1 MSFNLRT
8 TSPSAP
14 SDYTSVVRE
23 EVVFQAG
30 QRSAVFS
37 IATSSDGEKE
47 PSEVFKVNL
56 TSTDS
61 ECVVGT
67 PDEAFVTIVDESGK
81 CVGVGVDVCT
91 CVRILNIK
99 V

>member
-1 MSFNLRT
+1 M
-8 TSPSAP
+8 
-14 SDYTSVVRE
+14 
-23 EVVFQAG
+23 VFQAG

-37 IATSSDGEKE
+37 IPTSSDGEKE
-47 PSEVFKVNL
+47 TSEVFKVTNL

-81 CVGVGVDVCT
+81 CVWVWVWVGVCVGVGGCT
-91 CVRILNIK
+91 SVRILNIK